1 MKSTTSPLTTSFSL
15 SSKSAEPANNMFM
28 SSMRSVSRL
37 ALRDTEPEM
46 EYANKSN
53 VYLGFIG
60 EMINVS
66 NANHNRQLRI
76 AYSLAD
82 MVLD

>member
-1 MKSTTSPLTTSFSL
+1 
-15 SSKSAEPANNMFM
+15 
-28 SSMRSVSRL
+28 MRSVSRL